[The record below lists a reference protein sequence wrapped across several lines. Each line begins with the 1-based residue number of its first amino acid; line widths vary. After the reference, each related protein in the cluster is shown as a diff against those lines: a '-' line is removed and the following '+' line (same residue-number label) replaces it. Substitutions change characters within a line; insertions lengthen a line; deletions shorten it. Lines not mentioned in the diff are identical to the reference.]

1 MWGVGVNSPWAL
13 RHAFNAFDAWP
24 VNIGFLGRG
33 SSSSDAPLIEALAEG
48 GASGFKVHEDMGAHA
63 RALDTALRVAEEYD
77 VQVALHSDGLNECL
91 SVEDTLRVL
100 EGRTIHAFH
109 IEGCGG
115 GHVPNVLKMAG
126 VPNVIGSSTNPTLPF
141 GRDAVAEHYGMIVS
155 VHDLKTDLPGDAAM
169 ARDRIRAGTMGAED
183 VLHDLGAIGITS
195 SDAQGMGRAGE
206 TVRRT
211 FAMAGKM
218 KAELGAPDEHD
229 NERVL
234 RYIAKLTINP
244 AIAHGLSHEVG
255 SLEVGKLADIVLWRP
270 EYFGAKPQLVL
281 KSGFPAYGV
290 VGDPNAATDTCE
302 PLVLG
307 PQFGA
312 HGTTPADISV
322 AFVAQAALD
331 QGNDSMPTRRRRVA
345 VRGTRGIGPADLR
358 LNSRTGAVDVDQETG
373 LVTLDGEPLRSS
385 PPTRSPSTASTSS
398 SAKRLGTCDELPY
411 APEWAPHERTWMAWP
426 GPNPTFTNDEEL
438 AEARTAWASVARAVR
453 RFEPVTMV
461 HGPGQGESARALLGP
476 DVDLVERELDD
487 AWMRDIG
494 PTFVTDG
501 KGELAAVD
509 WTFNGWGGQDWARWE
524 HDSKIARHV
533 ADLTG
538 APVLGSALVNEGGA
552 IHVDGEGTVL
562 LTETVQLGAG
572 RNPGWT
578 RERVE
583 AEIHARLGTSKAI
596 WLPHGLTGDYGVY
609 GTQGHVDIVAA
620 FAAPGTVLV
629 HSQRDPAHPDH
640 ARSQEYLALLR
651 AQTDAKG
658 RRLQVVEVP
667 APTVLKDEDGD
678 WVDYSYINHYLCNGG
693 VVLCAFDDPNDEI
706 AAGIFRRL
714 FPARTVTLVDA
725 RTIFAGG
732 GGIHCITQ
740 QQPKV

>member
-1 MWGVGVNSPWAL
+1 MSRPGGHPAQARRLTPYEYAATHGPRAGDRVRLGDSGLTVRVESDSQRHGDEFLAGFGKTARDGLHLKAAAVRDTCDVVISNVVVIDAAQGIRKVSLGIREGRIHAIGRAGNPDTLDGVDVVVGTGTSIVSGEGLIATAGAVDTHVHLLSPRIMEASLASGVTTIIGQEFGPVWGVGINSPWAL
-13 RHAFNAFDAWP
+13 RHAFGAFDAWP

-33 SSSSDAPLIEALAEG
+33 SSSHEAPLVEALAEG
-48 GASGFKVHEDMGAHA
+48 GASGFKVHEDMGAHT
-63 RALDTALRVAEEYD
+63 RALDTALRVAEEHD

-218 KAELGAPDEHD
+218 KAELGDPGVGHD

-244 AIAHGLSHEVG
+244 AIAHGLAHEVG

-281 KSGFPAYGV
+281 KAGFPAYGV
-290 VGDPNAATDTCE
+290 TGDPNAATDTCE

-312 HGTTPADISV
+312 HGATPAEISV
-322 AFVAQAALD
+322 AFVAQAAVD
-331 QGNDSMPTRRRRVA
+331 QGHDLLPTRRRRVA

-358 LNSRTGAVDVDQETG
+358 LNSRTGSVDVDQRTG
-373 LVTLDGEPLRSS
+373 LVTLDGEPLRSRPAES
-385 PPTRSPSTASTSS
+385 VSLN
-398 SAKRLGTCDELPY
+398 RLYFL
-411 APEWAPHERTWMAWP
+411 
-426 GPNPTFTNDEEL
+426 
-438 AEARTAWASVARAVR
+438 
-453 RFEPVTMV
+453 
-461 HGPGQGESARALLGP
+461 
-476 DVDLVERELDD
+476 
-487 AWMRDIG
+487 
-494 PTFVTDG
+494 
-501 KGELAAVD
+501 
-509 WTFNGWGGQDWARWE
+509 
-524 HDSKIARHV
+524 
-533 ADLTG
+533 
-538 APVLGSALVNEGGA
+538 
-552 IHVDGEGTVL
+552 
-562 LTETVQLGAG
+562 
-572 RNPGWT
+572 
-578 RERVE
+578 
-583 AEIHARLGTSKAI
+583 
-596 WLPHGLTGDYGVY
+596 
-609 GTQGHVDIVAA
+609 
-620 FAAPGTVLV
+620 
-629 HSQRDPAHPDH
+629 
-640 ARSQEYLALLR
+640 
-651 AQTDAKG
+651 
-658 RRLQVVEVP
+658 
-667 APTVLKDEDGD
+667 
-678 WVDYSYINHYLCNGG
+678 
-693 VVLCAFDDPNDEI
+693 
-706 AAGIFRRL
+706 
-714 FPARTVTLVDA
+714 
-725 RTIFAGG
+725 
-732 GGIHCITQ
+732 
-740 QQPKV
+740 

>member
-1 MWGVGVNSPWAL
+1 MSVDPYEYASVHGPRAGDRIRLGDSGLVVRVESDAQRPGDEFLAGFGKTARDGLHLKAAAVRDTCDVVISNVVVIDAVQGVRKVSIGIREGRIHAIGRAGNPDTLDGVDVVVGTGTSIVSGEGLIATAGAVDTHVHLLSPRIMEASLASGVTTIIGQEFGPVWGVGVNSPWAL
-13 RHAFNAFDAWP
+13 GHAFGAFDAWP

-33 SSSSDAPLIEALAEG
+33 SSSEPAPLVEALAEG
-48 GASGFKVHEDMGAHA
+48 GASGFKVHEDMGAHT

-155 VHDLKTDLPGDAAM
+155 VHDLKTDLPGDAAL

-218 KAELGAPDEHD
+218 KAEFGAPDDGHD

-244 AIAHGLSHEVG
+244 AIAHGLAHEVG
-255 SLEVGKLADIVLWRP
+255 SIEVGKLADLVLWRP

-312 HGTTPADISV
+312 HGATPAEISV

-331 QGNDSMPTRRRRVA
+331 QGHDRLPTRRRRVA
-345 VRGTRGIGPADLR
+345 VRGTRSIGPADLR
-358 LNSRTGAVDVDQETG
+358 RNSRTGAVDVDQRTG
-373 LVTLDGEPLRSS
+373 LVTLDGEPLRSE
-385 PPTRSPSTASTSS
+385 PA
-398 SAKRLGTCDELPY
+398 D
-411 APEWAPHERTWMAWP
+411 
-426 GPNPTFTNDEEL
+426 
-438 AEARTAWASVARAVR
+438 SVA
-453 RFEPVTMV
+453 
-461 HGPGQGESARALLGP
+461 L
-476 DVDLVERELDD
+476 
-487 AWMRDIG
+487 
-494 PTFVTDG
+494 
-501 KGELAAVD
+501 
-509 WTFNGWGGQDWARWE
+509 N
-524 HDSKIARHV
+524 
-533 ADLTG
+533 
-538 APVLGSALVNEGGA
+538 
-552 IHVDGEGTVL
+552 
-562 LTETVQLGAG
+562 
-572 RNPGWT
+572 
-578 RERVE
+578 
-583 AEIHARLGTSKAI
+583 RLYF
-596 WLPHGLTGDYGVY
+596 L
-609 GTQGHVDIVAA
+609 
-620 FAAPGTVLV
+620 
-629 HSQRDPAHPDH
+629 
-640 ARSQEYLALLR
+640 
-651 AQTDAKG
+651 
-658 RRLQVVEVP
+658 
-667 APTVLKDEDGD
+667 
-678 WVDYSYINHYLCNGG
+678 
-693 VVLCAFDDPNDEI
+693 
-706 AAGIFRRL
+706 
-714 FPARTVTLVDA
+714 
-725 RTIFAGG
+725 
-732 GGIHCITQ
+732 
-740 QQPKV
+740 